1 MRYVYP
7 YDLTPEPEGGYTIT
21 FPDVRGAISC
31 GETEAEAARHGA
43 DALISILSSL
53 VQDNMRVPVPSP
65 ARGCPVVILPALD
78 VAKLAL
84 HEAMLDAGISNRE
97 LAERIGKDEKVVRRL
112 RDPLYKSKI
121 ENVEQAL
128 LALGKRLEINVR
140 QAA

>member
-7 YDLTPEPEGGYTIT
+7 YDLTPEVEGGYTVT

-31 GETEAEAARHGA
+31 GETEAEAAQQGA
-43 DALISILSSL
+43 DALISILSAM
-53 VQDNMRVPVPSP
+53 VDHGERIPAPSP
-65 ARGCPVVILPALD
+65 ARGRPVVILPALD
-78 VAKLAL
+78 AAKLAL

-97 LAERIGKDEKVVRRL
+97 LGARLGKDEKVVRRL

-121 ENVEQAL
+121 EQVEAAL
-128 LALGKRLEINVR
+128 LALGKRLEISVR